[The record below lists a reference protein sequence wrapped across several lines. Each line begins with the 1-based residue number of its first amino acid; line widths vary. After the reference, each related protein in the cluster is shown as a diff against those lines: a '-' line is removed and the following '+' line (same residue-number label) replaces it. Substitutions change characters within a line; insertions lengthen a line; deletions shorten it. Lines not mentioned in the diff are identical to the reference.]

1 MEVSKRVF
9 AYKPNE
15 ITVEDGTR
23 YIETSSN
30 HYMIFIPNTINR
42 HDIARRLLNTR
53 CSGES
58 KKGQARAN
66 RAHNSFILYRMDK
79 TKQIIQRNP
88 SINQKVVSK
97 MIASMWKSERIEV
110 KKKYKAKSE
119 ELKNRIN
126 NHNRIAKES
135 VSTNMYLKLQVDDN
149 LEKNSKK
156 VDSATQSLVENS
168 TVLPSEPCI
177 NEWVQGL
184 SSSNAPNQYNQPI
197 DYSRLSGTNV
207 QQPHSGNTCVV
218 TEQAEILDDEDIKLK
233 NFHKEQSS
241 KHRRTLKIAK
251 FNKPSVLST
260 DASSYFCDSN
270 NETSTSFGVS
280 ETLPQARKKDIVFH
294 RACERNFLIL
304 LSNMNSL
311 ELMPIPYFIGRSGSG
326 RCWLDSWLLQNL
338 FVAVPDILLSSK
350 YYNGKFFVAF
360 ISGYIRSLT
369 HKQCL
374 YTRII
379 PKRQNSRPMF
389 NSLLKTMTQSGIF
402 WYDHIKFDSNN
413 PSNFEFCLSCL

>member
-1 MEVSKRVF
+1 
-9 AYKPNE
+9 
-15 ITVEDGTR
+15 
-23 YIETSSN
+23 
-30 HYMIFIPNTINR
+30 
-42 HDIARRLLNTR
+42 
-53 CSGES
+53 
-58 KKGQARAN
+58 
-66 RAHNSFILYRMDK
+66 
-79 TKQIIQRNP
+79 
-88 SINQKVVSK
+88 

-241 KHRRTLKIAK
+241 KHRRSISYPDNLVQGFGFGDNIYKSIFFDVEPRLEQQILKPELNSLTEDYSSNIYHQQT
-251 FNKPSVLST
+251 SHISGL
-260 DASSYFCDSN
+260 DAPWTNSNYSKKVFKYFVF
-270 NETSTSFGVS
+270 NETCF
-280 ETLPQARKKDIVFH
+280 
-294 RACERNFLIL
+294 
-304 LSNMNSL
+304 
-311 ELMPIPYFIGRSGSG
+311 
-326 RCWLDSWLLQNL
+326 
-338 FVAVPDILLSSK
+338 
-350 YYNGKFFVAF
+350 
-360 ISGYIRSLT
+360 
-369 HKQCL
+369 
-374 YTRII
+374 
-379 PKRQNSRPMF
+379 
-389 NSLLKTMTQSGIF
+389 
-402 WYDHIKFDSNN
+402 
-413 PSNFEFCLSCL
+413 

>member
-53 CSGES
+53 CGGES

-184 SSSNAPNQYNQPI
+184 SSYNAPNQYNQPI
-197 DYSRLSGTNV
+197 DYSRLSGTN
-207 QQPHSGNTCVV
+207 
-218 TEQAEILDDEDIKLK
+218 
-233 NFHKEQSS
+233 
-241 KHRRTLKIAK
+241 
-251 FNKPSVLST
+251 
-260 DASSYFCDSN
+260 
-270 NETSTSFGVS
+270 
-280 ETLPQARKKDIVFH
+280 
-294 RACERNFLIL
+294 
-304 LSNMNSL
+304 
-311 ELMPIPYFIGRSGSG
+311 
-326 RCWLDSWLLQNL
+326 
-338 FVAVPDILLSSK
+338 
-350 YYNGKFFVAF
+350 
-360 ISGYIRSLT
+360 
-369 HKQCL
+369 
-374 YTRII
+374 
-379 PKRQNSRPMF
+379 
-389 NSLLKTMTQSGIF
+389 
-402 WYDHIKFDSNN
+402 
-413 PSNFEFCLSCL
+413 